1 MNLLSRNL
9 KVVIVKDQLG
19 NAVRLTS
26 NPKYAYVQLR
36 QERIMYNMNT
46 GWTKSVTFTALVN
59 GDTETLKKLNFDNI
73 SELEGNIVVI
83 ESTTPTNPKNL
94 DKDIKRTGKNG
105 VILCTEDGEPIYR
118 RCMYDPTGLQ
128 KDILVEHQKIE
139 TEKPVQV
146 ETIVKTKEPEVAKEV
161 DQQELEEDPNQLNIF
176 SEESTI
182 EDEVKELLENSDEEE
197 VEESKVDLGSIGNK
211 FVEEEIQEDF
221 VELEDEFTF
230 DIEG

>member
-182 EDEVKELLENSDEEE
+182 EDEVKELLENSDEKE

>member
-1 MNLLSRNL
+1 
-9 KVVIVKDQLG
+9 
-19 NAVRLTS
+19 
-26 NPKYAYVQLR
+26 
-36 QERIMYNMNT
+36 
-46 GWTKSVTFTALVN
+46 
-59 GDTETLKKLNFDNI
+59 
-73 SELEGNIVVI
+73 
-83 ESTTPTNPKNL
+83 
-94 DKDIKRTGKNG
+94 
-105 VILCTEDGEPIYR
+105 
-118 RCMYDPTGLQ
+118 
-128 KDILVEHQKIE
+128 
-139 TEKPVQV
+139 
-146 ETIVKTKEPEVAKEV
+146 VKTKEPEVAKEV

>member
-1 MNLLSRNL
+1 
-9 KVVIVKDQLG
+9 
-19 NAVRLTS
+19 
-26 NPKYAYVQLR
+26 
-36 QERIMYNMNT
+36 
-46 GWTKSVTFTALVN
+46 
-59 GDTETLKKLNFDNI
+59 LKKLNFDNI

-182 EDEVKELLENSDEEE
+182 EDEVKELLENSDEKE